1 MLDEVCRRLRS
12 WLDAGM
18 AVTPVSV
25 NQSRRLLYQPD
36 YVRTLEQTLER
47 HGISPALIVLE
58 ITESIAME
66 NLEAFKRVVSRLHGQ
81 GFRISMD
88 DFGSGYSSLNVL
100 KDIPVD
106 ELKLDRV
113 FLSSAKDEARRDTI
127 VRHVIRLAEDLGITT
142 VSEGVE
148 TDEQVAFL
156 RACGCDIA
164 QGFYFAKPMPPE
176 ELENRLLTTRS
187 GAGAARCLPA
197 GQRERKFGKG
207 RPPLRRHQPLSS
219 RLLML
224 LWQRGSFRPLKN
236 GRIERGNNRRD
247 SPGRLKAAVF
257 LGGSGKKWADTLVSA
272 HFL

>member
-1 MLDEVCRRLRS
+1 
-12 WLDAGM
+12 
-18 AVTPVSV
+18 
-25 NQSRRLLYQPD
+25 
-36 YVRTLEQTLER
+36 
-47 HGISPALIVLE
+47 
-58 ITESIAME
+58 
-66 NLEAFKRVVSRLHGQ
+66 
-81 GFRISMD
+81 MD

-187 GAGAARCLPA
+187 GAGAADV
-197 GQRERKFGKG
+197 
-207 RPPLRRHQPLSS
+207 S
-219 RLLML
+219 R
-224 LWQRGSFRPLKN
+224 RGSGSVSSERV
-236 GRIERGNNRRD
+236 GRRSAGISLCQAGCLCCCGRGLIPPVEKRTD
-247 SPGRLKAAVF
+247 
-257 LGGSGKKWADTLVSA
+257 
-272 HFL
+272 